1 MKRSIWRFLA
11 VILVI
16 LSSAASLH
24 AETGKA
30 LPKGMTP
37 EKLEKS
43 VNRQLKYIDDR
54 LLSGKSARQIE
65 ESGNASAIAI
75 LQNSRKER
83 DRIAEQIRQGKLEA
97 SYWALQDLGKSLRTA
112 MKMVRAKD
120 IAAKKIK
127 DDMESARIASDAYYN
142 RAKQRKIDKGDGGP
156 EALEF
161 FQRAQKARNEANRLV
176 IAKDYKSAMAVFL
189 DSSRLLQKAIALSKK
204 KRSGSRPKQADNRAA
219 PVTEKKSTPK
229 EKKSLPKGMTP
240 KKLKKSVARQFKYIS
255 TRLLAG
261 KSAKKIEQSGNKKAI
276 AILERGRKTIKSI
289 AAQIERGQHEAAY
302 WAMQDLAA
310 SLKEAMALS
319 RAKERAAKTIADE
332 LETAIAVSDAYLERA
347 RQRGIDKG
355 NGGLNALDLYRRA
368 EKERADGKEMKA
380 QGNLKCASKAY
391 QLSSAFLMRSISAA
405 RKWRADNKAATK

>member
-1 MKRSIWRFLA
+1 
-11 VILVI
+11 
-16 LSSAASLH
+16 
-24 AETGKA
+24 
-30 LPKGMTP
+30 
-37 EKLEKS
+37 
-43 VNRQLKYIDDR
+43 
-54 LLSGKSARQIE
+54 
-65 ESGNASAIAI
+65 
-75 LQNSRKER
+75 
-83 DRIAEQIRQGKLEA
+83 
-97 SYWALQDLGKSLRTA
+97 
-112 MKMVRAKD
+112 
-120 IAAKKIK
+120 
-127 DDMESARIASDAYYN
+127 MESARIASDAYYN

-204 KRSGSRPKQADNRAA
+204 KRGSSSSQRPKQAGNQAA
-219 PVTEKKSTPK
+219 SITEKKSPPK